1 MKIKLNQS
9 NKLIQAGVKIIKAIE
24 SSGFK
29 AFFVGGSVRD
39 LILKRE
45 LDNVDIATEAKPSE
59 VEAVLN
65 KEGLRTK
72 GVGKKFGTILTIS
85 ENQPIEITTFRSEG
99 RYSDKRHPD
108 EVTFVKDY
116 QIDAKRRDFTINAMY
131 LNVDSEEVLDIVNGL
146 KDLDQQLIRFVG
158 KATDRI
164 DEDPLRMLRAVRFS
178 TQLNFKLEKNTFAA
192 IKTRAKLIQGISGER
207 IKNELD
213 KILLSKNK
221 LEGIRLLDSIGLLQF
236 LIPAFPKLKTLDHN
250 SKTYHLEGNIFEHTL
265 LVINELSDLN
275 LIYAGL
281 FHDLGKVNTKK
292 RVFKKGQWVNS
303 FYGHQA
309 ESARLF
315 NEFAKRLRF
324 PRKDQ
329 KKIEWL
335 ILHHDDRIN
344 FPNMKLINKI
354 KYILNPLFEDVAKV
368 WMADSRGNLRLD
380 DKGNVLPGT
389 SPTTQNALALKE
401 ALSKKG
407 GVIKGLANGN
417 KILKY
422 TKLKPGPQINKLIL
436 KIIEKIYLGEIKNE
450 NDLKKYLQKN

>member
-146 KDLDQQLIRFVG
+146 KDLDQQL
-158 KATDRI
+158 
-164 DEDPLRMLRAVRFS
+164 
-178 TQLNFKLEKNTFAA
+178 
-192 IKTRAKLIQGISGER
+192 
-207 IKNELD
+207 
-213 KILLSKNK
+213 
-221 LEGIRLLDSIGLLQF
+221 
-236 LIPAFPKLKTLDHN
+236 
-250 SKTYHLEGNIFEHTL
+250 
-265 LVINELSDLN
+265 
-275 LIYAGL
+275 
-281 FHDLGKVNTKK
+281 
-292 RVFKKGQWVNS
+292 
-303 FYGHQA
+303 
-309 ESARLF
+309 
-315 NEFAKRLRF
+315 
-324 PRKDQ
+324 
-329 KKIEWL
+329 
-335 ILHHDDRIN
+335 
-344 FPNMKLINKI
+344 
-354 KYILNPLFEDVAKV
+354 
-368 WMADSRGNLRLD
+368 
-380 DKGNVLPGT
+380 
-389 SPTTQNALALKE
+389 
-401 ALSKKG
+401 
-407 GVIKGLANGN
+407 
-417 KILKY
+417 
-422 TKLKPGPQINKLIL
+422 
-436 KIIEKIYLGEIKNE
+436 
-450 NDLKKYLQKN
+450 